1 MDYIKFKTEEEF
13 NEQTIYFA
21 GGFESKI
28 YRYDN
33 DKLIKKYYDNSE
45 INIEKI
51 KEVNKLKSNRL
62 ILPENLVEV
71 EDKTIGFSMDL
82 KRGYYPINVIKKDM
96 SDEDKYEII
105 TKLKEELINL
115 KNQNCVYGDLNI
127 KNVITNGSEVYLCD
141 SVNVK
146 IGNYNF
152 DEISSTMNNYKMNTN
167 TLDNIE
173 VYMLNLLTIYLF
185 NDIEYNDILNSI
197 RDAIF
202 SAFNK
207 SECNYSGIIDND
219 ETMNI
224 CIDMISGKAN
234 ENYLIDHMN
243 IENKKIK

>member
-62 ILPENLVEV
+62 ILPEDLVEV

-82 KRGYYPINVIKKDM
+82 KRGFYPISVLKKDM
-96 SDEDKYEII
+96 SDEDKYEVI
-105 TKLKEELINL
+105 TKIKEELINL
-115 KNQNCVYGDLNI
+115 KNQNCIYGDLNI
-127 KNVITNGSEVYLCD
+127 KNIITNGNEVYLCD
-141 SVNVK
+141 SINVK
-146 IGNYNF
+146 IDNYNF
-152 DEISSTMNNYKMNTN
+152 DEISSTMNEYRKNTD

-173 VYMLNLLTIYLF
+173 VYMLNLLTLYLF
-185 NDIEYNDILNSI
+185 NDIEYGNILNTI
-197 RDAIF
+197 RDTIF
-202 SAFNK
+202 SSFNK
-207 SECNYSGIIDND
+207 EKCNYLGITETL
-219 ETMNI
+219 ETMDI
-224 CIDMISGKAN
+224 CVDMISGKN
-234 ENYLIDHMN
+234 NSNYLIDYINM
-243 IENKKIK
+243 ENKKVR